1 MKPKKP
7 KSVRML
13 ISIDQRYRAVLD
25 AVRARDGVPL
35 KWQLEKAIA
44 LWASQNGIEVTRG

>member
-1 MKPKKP
+1 MKKKH

-13 ISIDQRYRAVLD
+13 ISIDERYRAVLD
-25 AVRARDGVPL
+25 TVRERDGVTL

-44 LWASQNGIEVTRG
+44 LWATQKGIEVARG